1 MSEIVITP
9 KVRIQPSNLND
20 YIENIDINYK
30 TPKDVIL
37 GTFIT
42 RTLELK
48 LSGNSSEIPEEIKI
62 SIGMIEETELINQ
75 PTFIVKNI
83 TSDESTGDLII
94 KGEDYSSKFND
105 NFDLELAYPI
115 TNLQLAKAIC
125 DSVGVPLENENFINS
140 DFVMNVP
147 KIDNKDTKANII
159 SMIAADA
166 GGIAFINE
174 NDKVE
179 IRTPTLNNIQIKDIF
194 DQKLKNG
201 KIGPVNSV
209 VLARE
214 PQQDYIQLKE
224 EKSIKL
230 HGKTE
235 IKITNNYIVDDNR
248 EGAIQGIY
256 DELLGLE
263 FYCEKINT
271 YLAYK
276 IKPFDLI
283 TVDNKLIL
291 VNTIRIQYPNLLDGL
306 VGIEQLSKFE
316 VNTTIA
322 KGIEKRII
330 NAELKVNKVE
340 GKVES
345 LVTLETENRNKI
357 TTIEQD
363 VNSIKQ
369 NVGDITDY
377 KRKVNGVTQVYLTES
392 DNIEILKL
400 EIQGNKTYNNYL
412 YPSENLFPSESLFP
426 NMEGSELM

>member
-1 MSEIVITP
+1 MSDIVITP
-9 KVRIQPSNLND
+9 KVRIQPDNLNE

-48 LSGNSSEIPEEIKI
+48 LSGISSEIPEEIKI

-75 PTFIVKNI
+75 PTFLVKNI

-105 NFDLELAYPI
+105 NFDLELTYPI

-125 DSVGVPLENENFINS
+125 NSVGVILENENFVNS

-159 SMIAADA
+159 SMIAAVA

-174 NDKVE
+174 NDRLE
-179 IRTPTLNNIQIKDIF
+179 IRTPTLNDIQIKDIF
-194 DQKLKNG
+194 EQELKNA

-214 PQQDYIQLKE
+214 PQRDYIQLKE
-224 EKSIKL
+224 DQSIKI

-283 TVDNKLIL
+283 TVDNKPIL
-291 VNTIRIQYPNLLDGL
+291 VNTIRIQYPNFLDGL

-316 VNTTIA
+316 VNTAIA

-330 NAELKVNKVE
+330 NAEIKVDKVE
-340 GKVES
+340 GKIDSIVS
-345 LVTLETENRNKI
+345 LETENNKKI
-357 TTIEQD
+357 SQVEQD
-363 VNSIKQ
+363 VNEIKQ
-369 NVGDITDY
+369 SVKSVANY
-377 KRKVNGVTQVYLTES
+377 KRETNGVTEIHLVDAGKL
-392 DNIEILKL
+392 DILKL
-400 EIQGNKTYNNYL
+400 EVLGNKTYENNL
-412 YPSENLFPSESLFP
+412 YPGDLFLSESLYP
-426 NMEGSELM
+426 NMKGSELL